1 MGGRDMNLSFNQ
13 KQALLIGFK
22 LFLGSMA
29 AVLICEQ
36 LKIRTPY
43 AAGSIALITLLS
55 SKWDTIRLTL
65 YRLLTYFVTVF
76 VSWLV
81 YTLCRQ
87 PVISF
92 GISMAFLYWFCKAF
106 DLMSTLAVNG
116 VICSHFMTYTDFG
129 SQMIIHEFLIVLIGV
144 LCALIINQLYT
155 KRAVQQQLGTYIKE
169 SEQELVELLYQVAE
183 HLSGGSDRKVSLE
196 KYERTLR
203 QAYELAKDFEE
214 NTFSRHTNYYANYFR
229 MRSMQCHMLKNVV
242 WELSHMPMQPAQTKV
257 VVHYIRYLARYVTE
271 TNAPYK
277 QQEELR
283 NLLKTMQEE
292 PLPKTRKEFESRA
305 YLFHILMDLD
315 EFVQCKQTYMN
326 KLSEKQ
332 KERFW
337 GLKSKKDA
345 KS

>member
-1 MGGRDMNLSFNQ
+1 MHLSFNQ
-13 KQALLIGFK
+13 KQTLFIGFK

-36 LKIRTPY
+36 LGIMTPY

-55 SKWDTIRLTL
+55 SRWDTLRLTL

-76 VSWLV
+76 ISWFV

-87 PVISF
+87 PIISF
-92 GISMAFLYWFCKAF
+92 GIGMAFLYWFCKAF
-106 DLMSTLAVNG
+106 NLMSTLAVNG
-116 VICSHFMTYTDFG
+116 VICSHFMTYTDF
-129 SQMIIHEFLIVLIGV
+129 SVEMIIHEFLIVLIGV

-155 KRAVQQQLGTYIKE
+155 KHAVQKQLGLYVKE
-169 SEQELVELLYQVAE
+169 SEQKLIDLLGQIADY
-183 HLSGGSDRKVSLE
+183 LSDSSDRKVSLE
-196 KYERTLR
+196 TYEETLR
-203 QAYELAKDFEE
+203 QAYDLAKDFEE
-214 NTFSRHTNYYANYFR
+214 NTFSRHTNYYVNYFR
-229 MRSMQCHMLKNVV
+229 MRFMQSHRLKNIV
-242 WELSHMPMQPAQTKV
+242 WELSHMPMQPEQTKI

-277 QQEELR
+277 QQKELR
-283 NLLKTMQEE
+283 HLLKAMEEE
-292 PLPKTRKEFESRA
+292 PLPKTREEFESRA

-315 EFVQCKQTYMN
+315 EFVQCKQTYMD
-326 KLSEKQ
+326 KLSKKQ

-337 GLKSKKDA
+337 GEKSKKEA